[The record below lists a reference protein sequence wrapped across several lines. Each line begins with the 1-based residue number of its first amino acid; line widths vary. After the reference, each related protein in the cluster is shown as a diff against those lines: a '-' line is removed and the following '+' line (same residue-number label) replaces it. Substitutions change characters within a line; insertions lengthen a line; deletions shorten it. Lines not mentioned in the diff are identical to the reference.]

1 MDSATQPA
9 VTDDGQVGTQATS
22 ATAVSPEAA
31 GPSTAPPSTAA
42 TPKRER
48 LLSLD
53 AFRGVTIAGMLLVN
67 NPGTWGAVH
76 PPLLHAEWHGWT
88 LTDLIFPFFLFI
100 VGVSMTLSFGARA
113 AAGAERGDLM
123 RKALRRA
130 TILFALGLLLH
141 GFPNYLDLA
150 TLRIPG
156 VLQRIA
162 LAYLAAS
169 AIVLYLRPRG
179 QAAAIAV
186 LLLGY
191 WAVLMLVPFPGGSPG
206 VLEPGQDIG
215 AWIDRLVFTENHL
228 WQASRTWDPEG
239 LFSTLP
245 AVATVLLGVFAGRW
259 LQGAHA
265 PARRAGWLLAAGTA
279 AVLAG
284 SAWGAVFPINK
295 SLWTSS
301 YVLLTAGLACY
312 FLAACYWVIDVKG
325 FRRWAMPFVV
335 FGVNAI
341 AAFFLSGIFSRLLG
355 IIQVPAGPD
364 AATISLKGFIYTR
377 GFTPLFANPAN
388 ASLAFAISFVL
399 VWLGIMTVMYRRRIF
414 IKV

>member
-48 LLSLD
+48 LLSWD

-100 VGVSMTLSFGARA
+100 VGVSMTLSFGAR
-113 AAGAERGDLM
+113 GGSG
-123 RKALRRA
+123 RRA
-130 TILFALGLLLH
+130 RRPYAEGAAPCDDPVRLGLLLH

-265 PARRAGWLLAAGTA
+265 PARRA
-279 AVLAG
+279 AG
-284 SAWGAVFPINK
+284 SSPPAPLPCSQAPRGAPC
-295 SLWTSS
+295 SPSTR
-301 YVLLTAGLACY
+301 A
-312 FLAACYWVIDVKG
+312 
-325 FRRWAMPFVV
+325 
-335 FGVNAI
+335 FG
-341 AAFFLSGIFSRLLG
+341 
-355 IIQVPAGPD
+355 P
-364 AATISLKGFIYTR
+364 AATCCS
-377 GFTPLFANPAN
+377 PPAWR
-388 ASLAFAISFVL
+388 ATSWPHAT
-399 VWLGIMTVMYRRRIF
+399 G
-414 IKV
+414 